1 MSTMSEHVL
10 TELSATVDPAREDE
24 LLAGFQNLLQAPF
37 PDGLLRSELLRGGGD
52 TWRIQT
58 LWRDRATLDT
68 MFAGTEPHA
77 GSDLFRSVGAEPL
90 LQILEVAAD
99 RKSVSES

>member
-1 MSTMSEHVL
+1 MSEHVL

-58 LWRDRATLDT
+58 LWRDRATLDA
-68 MFAGTEPHA
+68 MFARTVPHA
-77 GSDLFRSVGAEPL
+77 ATDLFRSVGAEPL

-99 RKSVSES
+99 RESVSES